1 MSQTGSRNQGND
13 NINNKNNK
21 TSSKRKGRHN
31 QTELNNMADKFV
43 GEMKNWIKEG
53 TKGSPRSVGAIVS
66 KLYEDGTVDIYLPGS
81 EEVKFTRIQNQ
92 SVFELN
98 EGDSV
103 EVFLKDG
110 TFNNCWIFACHNP
123 YSQARLNAVQYR
135 NTGGAA
141 SGGGSGGGGTS
152 GGGGGTT
159 ITKLSQLQNDVGF
172 ITGMSPTINDA
183 NLIGT
188 PTVPTAST
196 GTNNTQA
203 ASTAF
208 VKTAIDN
215 ALNDSGLTNI
225 SQQIATI
232 NDNITTINN
241 NIVTLTTLINEL
253 DTRVTALE
261 NAGGGTEGGETT
273 SSTESTNSINST
285 LNNSTLNNSNQLSI
299 QERLNNILQSTQ
311 EMLNQL
317 QGN

>member
-1 MSQTGSRNQGND
+1 MSQIGSRNQGND

-31 QTELNNMADKFV
+31 QTELNNMADKPV
-43 GEMKNWIKEG
+43 GEMKNWMKEG

-81 EEVKFTRIQNQ
+81 EDVKFTRIQNQ

-152 GGGGGTT
+152 GGGGGTI
-159 ITKLSQLQNDVGF
+159 ITRLSQLQNDVGF
-172 ITGMSPTINDA
+172 ITGTAPTINNA
-183 NLIGT
+183 NLIG
-188 PTVPTAST
+188 VPTAPT
-196 GTNNTQA
+196 AEAGTNTTQVA
-203 ASTAF
+203 TTAF
-208 VKTAIDN
+208 VQNAIN
-215 ALNDSGLTNI
+215 NLNIPPDYEEQINQINTNITNLTN
-225 SQQIATI
+225 
-232 NDNITTINN
+232 NITTLQGQITD
-241 NIVTLTTLINEL
+241 ILSQLQSL
-253 DTRVTALE
+253 DQRLTALE
-261 NAGGGTEGGETT
+261 ESGGTD
-273 SSTESTNSINST
+273 TN
-285 LNNSTLNNSNQLSI
+285 
-299 QERLNNILQSTQ
+299 
-311 EMLNQL
+311 
-317 QGN
+317 

>member
-1 MSQTGSRNQGND
+1 MSQIGSRNQGND

-31 QTELNNMADKFV
+31 QTELNNMADKFI

-81 EEVKFTRIQNQ
+81 EDVKFTRIQNQ

-135 NTGGAA
+135 NTGGVA

-152 GGGGGTT
+152 GGGGGIT
-159 ITKLSQLQNDVGF
+159 ITRLSQLQNDVGF
-172 ITGMSPTINDA
+172 ITGNAPTINNA
-183 NLIGT
+183 NLIGV
-188 PTVPTAST
+188 PNAPTAEA
-196 GTNNTQA
+196 GTNTTQVA
-203 ASTAF
+203 TTAF
-208 VKTAIDN
+208 VQNAIN
-215 ALNDSGLTNI
+215 NLNIPPDYEEQINQINTNITNLTN
-225 SQQIATI
+225 
-232 NDNITTINN
+232 NITTLQGQITD
-241 NIVTLTTLINEL
+241 ILSQLQSL
-253 DTRVTALE
+253 DQRLTALE
-261 NAGGGTEGGETT
+261 ESGGTD
-273 SSTESTNSINST
+273 TN
-285 LNNSTLNNSNQLSI
+285 
-299 QERLNNILQSTQ
+299 
-311 EMLNQL
+311 
-317 QGN
+317 